1 MSHNLQSRNQVGQFI
16 ENFDNQILFDVTSS
30 DSSSNSNLYFS
41 DRLDLSCNNG
51 FLNPVSPIQ
60 IMAFNLNTF

>member
-41 DRLDLSCNNG
+41 DRLDLSCDNG
-51 FLNPVSPIQ
+51 FPNPVFPIQ